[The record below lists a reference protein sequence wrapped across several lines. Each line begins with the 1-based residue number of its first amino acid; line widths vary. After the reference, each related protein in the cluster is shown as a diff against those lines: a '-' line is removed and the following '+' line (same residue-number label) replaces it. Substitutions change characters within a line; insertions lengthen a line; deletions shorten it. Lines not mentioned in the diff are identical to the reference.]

1 MIEAYFAQ
9 IEQVLQAVPNTQNL
23 TLRKTLYNDKQ
34 GYIAGSIVFD
44 GGDRL
49 DFAEVKNTDHAGK
62 VKYRYQ
68 YMDAGQNMVF
78 RYDNAPHHRQVAT
91 FPHHK
96 HDREVIRD
104 SREPSLEDVLLE
116 IAEYQRAVS

>member
-9 IEQVLQAVPNTQNL
+9 IERVLQAVPNAQNL

-34 GYIAGSIVFD
+34 GYIAGSIVFE

-62 VKYRYQ
+62 VKYRYPKT
-68 YMDAGQNMVF
+68 G
-78 RYDNAPHHRQVAT
+78 
-91 FPHHK
+91 
-96 HDREVIRD
+96 
-104 SREPSLEDVLLE
+104 SE
-116 IAEYQRAVS
+116 IADFVIEHQAAITGAIATAVAVLKSACFCGK